1 MKYGDT
7 LRQRSIP
14 EWGHYNIDYDY
25 LKDLIKH
32 QTTPG
37 TNKAVSI
44 PGQGES
50 TERAFGDTFFNV
62 LSQQHDR
69 INLFVRSKSGEI
81 ERRLEHISKTLDQL
95 RARRDPASGRLPAR
109 TVERYAKIDADV
121 ARTGEE
127 IRSLSRFQVTQRTG
141 FIKILKKYKR
151 WTKDRELSHVFK
163 QEISGRP
170 DSLFQLDLGYLLDQY
185 IDVLDALRSAF
196 DADGASTSNAENANG
211 QSSAA
216 RISRVLEKDD
226 DLDFDLALN
235 TVPLGSKGNK
245 ATYWIHP
252 DHIVEAQV
260 LLLQH
265 TRLYISKTRR
275 NASIRGTPIRR
286 HSSTAN
292 LDPYF
297 GNEDTTGL
305 VVLDHAE
312 AFAFKQNASTI
323 GATEELQGSIGIKA
337 AGQVR
342 CCATGE
348 AAVVVCTTE
357 TSSQGQSPGA
367 VKTAKMDR
375 RRLSNFLDKSV
386 NEGSMKHTGN
396 SNGSVNDDTSAVRQW
411 LAEHQSTRP
420 IAGVVSKRTRF
431 TGLHNNSTG
440 GIWATLDK
448 DVYMKDSLYK
458 DLADDDWTS
467 TARAE
472 SAKRFPHAILEI
484 RREGNQAMALIQTLD
499 RSHLVERVRGFSL
512 EAHAVW
518 TCCQPSAMSAP
529 FWISLLEKD
538 IRKLPEPVKKRSR
551 RARDSM
557 TGSQVQ
563 LSPPATSTSNTSYDG
578 QSSPLASRYEES
590 SATSVHEFVDPPPLQ
605 AFRKKS
611 RRPFSEYPPPMNR
624 DEPEPEVQ
632 QRYWNEYDHPEDEET
647 GYYIYV
653 DPDAPIKYPGQ
664 DFVEALAKKT
674 KKLFGIN
681 DKADQASLSTAED
694 SDDDDTVD
702 SSPIIHAANYGT
714 IDSRGQAASQ
724 NGYFSTLFRS
734 LRDPRHDADLLHERR
749 ALLGQVETH
758 QHKIEMTKLRFYSTA
773 LGAAVVID
781 LILGLMTTTSRK
793 KERGVVDAAVLLGT
807 ICTLMLC
814 VVAVISM
821 RTRQDRLGLV
831 HQGAVLSIS
840 GAVVALDVLL
850 LLWVL
855 RI

>member
-50 TERAFGDTFFNV
+50 TERAFGDTFFKV
-62 LSQQHDR
+62 LAEQHDR

-81 ERRLEHISKTLDQL
+81 ERRLEHISKTLEQL
-95 RARRDPASGRLPAR
+95 RARRDPANGRLPAR

-121 ARTGEE
+121 TRTGEE

-163 QEISGRP
+163 QEIGSRP

-185 IDVLDALRSAF
+185 IDVLDALRCAF
-196 DADGASTSNAENANG
+196 DSDGTCTSNAENGNG
-211 QSSAA
+211 QSAAA
-216 RISRVLEKDD
+216 RISRMLDKGDD
-226 DLDFDLALN
+226 IDFDLALN

-265 TRLYISKTRR
+265 MRLYITNNRR
-275 NASIRGTPIRR
+275 NASARGTPIRR
-286 HSSTAN
+286 HSSN
-292 LDPYF
+292 NNIDPYF
-297 GNEDTTGL
+297 GSEDTTGF

-312 AFAFKQNASTI
+312 AYAFKQNASTI
-323 GATEELQGSIGIKA
+323 GAIEEPSGNIGIKA

-342 CCATGE
+342 CCASGG
-348 AAVVVCTTE
+348 AAVVVCTQ
-357 TSSQGQSPGA
+357 SDAQAQSPPV
-367 VKTAKMDR
+367 VKTAKMER
-375 RRLSNFLDKSV
+375 KALKNFLGTCM
-386 NEGSMKHTGN
+386 NEDSMKHSG
-396 SNGSVNDDTSAVRQW
+396 DASAVRQW
-411 LAEHQSTRP
+411 LSEHPSTKP
-420 IAGVVSKRTRF
+420 IAGALSKRTRL

-448 DVYMKDSLYK
+448 DVYLKDSLYK
-458 DLADDDWTS
+458 DLEDDDWTLA
-467 TARAE
+467 ARSE

-484 RREGNQAMALIQTLD
+484 RREGNQAISLIQTLD
-499 RSHLVERVRGFSL
+499 QSHLVERVRGFSL

-518 TCCQPSAMSAP
+518 ACCKPGAMSEP
-529 FWISLLEKD
+529 FWISLLDKD

-551 RARDSM
+551 RAMVYSSDS
-557 TGSQVQ
+557 QAQ
-563 LSPPATSTSNTSYDG
+563 NSPPATSTSNTSYDG

-611 RRPFSEYPPPMNR
+611 RRPYSDYPPPLKPA
-624 DEPEPEVQ
+624 EPEPEVQ

-653 DPDAPIKYPGQ
+653 DPDADVKFPGQ
-664 DFVEALAKKT
+664 DLFEACARAARKM
-674 KKLFGIN
+674 FGKQ
-681 DKADQASLSTAED
+681 DTSDQASIAASED
-694 SDDDDTVD
+694 SDDDTID
-702 SSPIIHAANYGT
+702 SSPMHSANYGT
-714 IDSRGQAASQ
+714 VEAQSKAASGK
-724 NGYFSTLFRS
+724 GYFSSLFRS
-734 LRDPRHDADLLHERR
+734 VRDPAHDAELLNERR
-749 ALLGQVETH
+749 ALLGQVENH
-758 QHKIEMTKLRFYSTA
+758 QHMTEMTKLRFYSTA
-773 LGAAVVID
+773 LAAAVVID
-781 LILGLMTTTSRK
+781 VMLGLMTVTSRK
-793 KERGVVDAAVLLGT
+793 KERGVVDAGVLIGT
-807 ICTLMLC
+807 ICTLVLC

-821 RTRQDRLGLV
+821 QTRKERLGWV
-831 HQGAVLSIS
+831 HQGAVLSIA
-840 GAVVALDVLL
+840 GGVVGLDVLL
-850 LLWVL
+850 LLWIL